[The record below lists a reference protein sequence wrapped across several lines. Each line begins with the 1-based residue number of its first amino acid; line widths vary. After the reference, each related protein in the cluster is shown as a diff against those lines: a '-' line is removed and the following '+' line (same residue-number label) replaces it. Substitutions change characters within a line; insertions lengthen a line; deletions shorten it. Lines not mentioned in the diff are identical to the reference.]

1 MLLSYIGGA
10 QDAGIAKLSNA
21 DIVKEVHR
29 DIKTVLLKDDAPE
42 PKVRPSTL
50 WSFEHDLVESAVG
63 FDGTCPSLLP
73 SVPCAISDVVCVL
86 GGQVLGVRLWP
97 TAIPQYNKGHLDI
110 LKTLEAGAAK
120 LPGLFLGGNYRT
132 GVAFGDCVAYGMDE
146 AGRIADYLA
155 AQKKDQPKIKAAA
168 KPEKVVVS
176 GKADAEG
183 TGVTVTKD
191 KGVITTLAAEGEA
204 KAPKAEGN
212 DSMASASNQ

>member
-42 PKVRPSTL
+42 PKVSLSACSLHHKHMWKVLFGST
-50 WSFEHDLVESAVG
+50 AYAMA
-63 FDGTCPSLLP
+63 
-73 SVPCAISDVVCVL
+73 VPCGFVRCLTWFVCL
-86 GGQVLGVRLWP
+86 PGQVLGVRLWP